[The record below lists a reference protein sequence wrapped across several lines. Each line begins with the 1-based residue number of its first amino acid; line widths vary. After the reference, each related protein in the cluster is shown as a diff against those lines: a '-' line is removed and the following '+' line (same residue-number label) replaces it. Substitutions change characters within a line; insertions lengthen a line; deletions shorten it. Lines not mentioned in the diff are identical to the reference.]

1 MTRIQP
7 RTDGSLAVKLDFGA
21 EAASAPAA
29 TPSLRLTPGPDKYRV
44 LEHRRRLAQ
53 IAARRLLELAEED

>member
-21 EAASAPAA
+21 AAAAPAA
-29 TPSLRLTPGPDKYRV
+29 TPLLRLTPGPDKYRV

-53 IAARRLLELAEED
+53 IAARRLLKQAEEE